1 MFQDLFEQVL
11 AADDF
16 LLFKTMMVQKN
27 IELELR
33 ALELMKKRMGHSP
46 SVYDKNKQSE
56 EGEESKPGPGT
67 SGDQSLEA
75 EDKLLEEALKLS
87 ERQYKLEQS
96 MERLV
101 EQAKAE
107 SLQLYQQSQKDREGE
122 TASSSVLGGSQGPK
136 IETTDTLDGGESQP
150 VEEEPTPEHRVE
162 TREIVAA
169 VTKEMETVP
178 QTQASPVV
186 RETQSLPSPPLVK
199 SEPKASGDL
208 TGAEAVAQWL
218 EGAKSELESNVAT
231 PGRRATHVCSSTSV
245 SL

>member
-1 MFQDLFEQVL
+1 M

-46 SVYDKNKQSE
+46 SVYDKDKQSE
-56 EGEESKPGPGT
+56 EGQENKPST
-67 SGDQSLEA
+67 SGDQSLEE

-96 MERLV
+96 MERLI
-101 EQAKAE
+101 EQAQAE
-107 SLQLYQQSQKDREGE
+107 SLQLYQQSQKGEKGE
-122 TASSSVLGGSQGPK
+122 TASSSVLSGNQGPK
-136 IETTDTLDGGESQP
+136 IEALDGGEPQP
-150 VEEEPTPEHRVE
+150 VAEELTPERRVE
-162 TREIVAA
+162 MREVAA
-169 VTKEMETVP
+169 TATKEMETVP

-199 SEPKASGDL
+199 LEPKAGGDL

-218 EGAKSELESNVAT
+218 KGAKSEMESNVAT
-231 PGRRATHVCSSTSV
+231 PGKRATHVSSSISV

>member
-1 MFQDLFEQVL
+1 
-11 AADDF
+11 
-16 LLFKTMMVQKN
+16 MMVQKN

-46 SVYDKNKQSE
+46 SVYDKDKQSE
-56 EGEESKPGPGT
+56 EGQENKPSN
-67 SGDQSLEA
+67 SGDQSLEE

-96 MERLV
+96 MERLL

-107 SLQLYQQSQKDREGE
+107 SLQLYQQSQKGEEGE
-122 TASSSVLGGSQGPK
+122 TASTSVLSGTQGPK
-136 IETTDTLDGGESQP
+136 IEATDALDGGEPQP
-150 VEEEPTPEHRVE
+150 VAEEQTPERRVE
-162 TREIVAA
+162 MREVAA
-169 VTKEMETVP
+169 AATKEMETVP

-199 SEPKASGDL
+199 SEPKAGGDL

-218 EGAKSELESNVAT
+218 EGAKSEMESNVAT
-231 PGRRATHVCSSTSV
+231 PGKRATHVSSSISV